1 MKFTRID
8 PKLIKQ
14 HKNSVMNQLML
25 NMNKPTG
32 LSPLELREKLLQLK
46 DKIK

>member
-1 MKFTRID
+1 MTKKEII
-8 PKLIKQ
+8 L
-14 HKNSVMNQLML
+14 NQFIL

>member
-32 LSPLELREKLLQLK
+32 LSPLQLREKLLKLKNQLK
-46 DKIK
+46 